1 MRDAGKREREKGE
14 EEAATIGSALEK
26 PFFLLFFSLKR
37 KNWDAKPVVSFVRC
51 GQRHLGFLLSYF
63 SLSITRYW
71 PVSVGSEWPV
81 RPLCLHGILFCCS
94 LNVLCSRRLVA
105 ERSELHLLCFQG
117 FGWK

>member
-1 MRDAGKREREKGE
+1 MRDAGKREREKGD

-26 PFFLLFFSLKR
+26 PFSLLFFSLKG

-51 GQRHLGFLLSYF
+51 GQRHLGFFAVLFLA
-63 SLSITRYW
+63 
-71 PVSVGSEWPV
+71 VSVWSEWPV
-81 RPLCLHGILFCCS
+81 RPLCLHVILFCCS
-94 LNVLCSRRLVA
+94 MNALCSRRLVA